1 MQRRDGMSTQIKVTP
16 EQLEQASK
24 TVRNTRSSLEY
35 IHSDLYSQTE
45 YIASQ
50 WSGASSDRFYQM
62 FNEAKPMM
70 FNILQELDKIAVEL
84 ERAAVKFREAD
95 ELYGGNLVDSDIQ
108 EGAMC
113 GKLPPKSEDS
123 FFNKKD
129 INSAWT
135 GISTGF
141 VDGAVDAWEGLISLG
156 DKETWLNMRD
166 AIVNYRETIPA
177 AWNTV
182 SDTFMNKFRNGDL
195 ESREHYVAYGIATL
209 GLGFLGDKGLSKA
222 GQVGKVAAITGFTKG
237 KSLVINSPA
246 YRNALHI
253 LNNYEFKAGNHLSYA
268 GVGSIQ
274 KYLQK
279 AAPYTYEGPNGPK
292 TIRLRMGEL
301 AGDKH
306 PVTGIRYDL
315 DGFPIFKAV
324 SEVKL
329 KEADFKKSRP
339 THDRICSK
347 ALYEQIMKDPK
358 LAAKFTE
365 EEIELFKLGEVPEN
379 YTWHHHQEAGRM
391 QLVDYETHRKTG
403 HTGGYKIWGKDSDK

>member
-1 MQRRDGMSTQIKVTP
+1 MSTQIKVTP
-16 EQLEQASK
+16 EQLEQAAK

-35 IHSDLYSQTE
+35 IHKDLYSQTE

-95 ELYGGNLVDSDIQ
+95 ELYGGNLVDTDIQ

-113 GKLPPKSEDS
+113 GKLPPKSEES

-129 INSAWT
+129 LNAAWT

-182 SDTFMNKFRNGDL
+182 SDTFMNKFWNGDL

-209 GLGFLGDKGLSKA
+209 GLGLLGDKGLSKA

-268 GVGSIQ
+268 GVGSIKQ
-274 KYLQK
+274 YLQN
-279 AAPYTYEGPNGPK
+279 AAPYTYEGKNGPK
-292 TIRLRMGEL
+292 TISLRMGEL
-301 AGDKH
+301 AGNKH
-306 PVTGIRYDL
+306 PVSGIPYDL
-315 DGFPIFKAV
+315 NGFPIFDAFA
-324 SEVKL
+324 EVKL
-329 KEADFKKSRP
+329 KEVDFKKSRP
-339 THDRICSK
+339 THDRICNK
-347 ALYEQIMKDPK
+347 LLYEQILEDPK
-358 LAAKFTE
+358 LAAKFTA
-365 EEIELFKLGEVPEN
+365 EEIELFKNGQKPKT
-379 YTWHHHQEAGRM
+379 YTWHHHQDTGRM
-391 QLVDYETHRKTG
+391 QLVDAKLHKQTG
-403 HTGGYKIWGKDSDK
+403 HTGGYNIWGKDGEK

>member
-1 MQRRDGMSTQIKVTP
+1 MTTQIKVTP
-16 EQLEQASK
+16 EQLEQSAR
-24 TVRNTRSSLEY
+24 TVRDARSALEC
-35 IHSDLYSQTE
+35 IHKDLYNQTE

-50 WSGASSDRFYQM
+50 WSGATSDRFYYM
-62 FNEAKPMM
+62 FNDTKPMM
-70 FNILQELDKIAVEL
+70 FNVLQELEKIAVEL

-113 GKLPPKSEDS
+113 GKLPLKSEES

-129 INSAWT
+129 LNAAWT

-166 AIVNYRETIPA
+166 AIVNYEETIPA
-177 AWNTV
+177 ALNAL
-182 SDTFMNKFRNGDL
+182 SDSFVNNLWNGDM

-209 GLGFLGDKGLSKA
+209 GLGLLGDKGLSKA

-274 KYLQK
+274 QYLRK

-292 TIRLRMGEL
+292 TI
-301 AGDKH
+301 
-306 PVTGIRYDL
+306 
-315 DGFPIFKAV
+315 
-324 SEVKL
+324 
-329 KEADFKKSRP
+329 
-339 THDRICSK
+339 
-347 ALYEQIMKDPK
+347 
-358 LAAKFTE
+358 
-365 EEIELFKLGEVPEN
+365 
-379 YTWHHHQEAGRM
+379 
-391 QLVDYETHRKTG
+391 
-403 HTGGYKIWGKDSDK
+403 

>member
-1 MQRRDGMSTQIKVTP
+1 MSTQIKVTP
-16 EQLEQASK
+16 EQLEQAAK

-35 IHSDLYSQTE
+35 IHKDLYSQTE

-70 FNILQELDKIAVEL
+70 FNILQELDKITVEL

-113 GKLPPKSEDS
+113 GKLPPKSEES

-129 INSAWT
+129 LNAAWT

-156 DKETWLNMRD
+156 DKETWLKMRD

-182 SDTFMNKFRNGDL
+182 SDTFMNKFWNGDL

-209 GLGFLGDKGLSKA
+209 GLGLLGDKGLSKA

-253 LNNYEFKAGNHLSYA
+253 LNNYEFKGGNHLSYA
-268 GVGSIQ
+268 GVGSTQ
-274 KYLQK
+274 QYLQK
-279 AAPYTYEGPNGPK
+279 AATYTYEGANGPK
-292 TIRLRMGEL
+292 TIRLRKGDL

-306 PVTGIRYDL
+306 PVTGIPYDA
-315 DGFPIFKAV
+315 DGFPIFESKD
-324 SEVKL
+324 EVLL
-329 KEADFKKSRP
+329 KEADFKKSR
-339 THDRICSK
+339 TTQSRKCSK
-347 ALYEQIMKDPK
+347 ALYEQIMENPE
-358 LAAKFTE
+358 LALKFTE
-365 EEIELFKLGEVPEN
+365 EEIQLFKIGKTPEH
-379 YTWHHHQEAGRM
+379 YTWHHHQDAGRM
-391 QLVDYETHRKTG
+391 QLVDYQTHHDTG

>member
-16 EQLEQASK
+16 KQLEQAAK

-35 IHSDLYSQTE
+35 IHKDLYSQTE
-45 YIASQ
+45 YIAYQ

-62 FNEAKPMM
+62 FNEAKPIM
-70 FNILQELDKIAVEL
+70 FNILQELDKITVEL

-113 GKLPPKSEDS
+113 GKLPSKAEES

-129 INSAWT
+129 LNAAWT

-182 SDTFMNKFRNGDL
+182 SDTFMNKFWNGDL

-209 GLGFLGDKGLSKA
+209 GLGLLGD
-222 GQVGKVAAITGFTKG
+222 
-237 KSLVINSPA
+237 
-246 YRNALHI
+246 
-253 LNNYEFKAGNHLSYA
+253 
-268 GVGSIQ
+268 
-274 KYLQK
+274 
-279 AAPYTYEGPNGPK
+279 
-292 TIRLRMGEL
+292 
-301 AGDKH
+301 
-306 PVTGIRYDL
+306 
-315 DGFPIFKAV
+315 
-324 SEVKL
+324 
-329 KEADFKKSRP
+329 
-339 THDRICSK
+339 
-347 ALYEQIMKDPK
+347 
-358 LAAKFTE
+358 
-365 EEIELFKLGEVPEN
+365 
-379 YTWHHHQEAGRM
+379 
-391 QLVDYETHRKTG
+391 
-403 HTGGYKIWGKDSDK
+403 